1 MVLSTLFLTAIVIII
16 ALIYDFFNGVNDCA
30 NAIATTVSTRAL
42 PPWAAVLMAGGFN
55 VLGAFV
61 TTAVA
66 KTMGKGIVDP
76 TAIGMDVVVFAL
88 LGATIWTAVCT
99 KYGVPISITHSL
111 VGGLMGAAIIAA
123 GPEVLKLQG
132 LIKVFLAMVLSPIA
146 GFLAGYVIMVAMLW
160 AARRATPAGANK
172 FFRTTQIFSAAFM
185 AFTHGM
191 NDTQNA
197 MGVITAALFIGGFIA
212 TFEVPKLVILACGLA
227 MGLGTAIGGWR
238 VIRTMGTRVV
248 KLEPIHGFSAE
259 TAAAAV
265 IGVNSFLGVPISTTH
280 VISTAIMGVGSTK
293 KFSAV
298 RWGVARSI
306 VIAWILTVPAA
317 GLISAVMYAIYA
329 AVKTGVLHVY

>member
-1 MVLSTLFLTAIVIII
+1 MVLGTLFLTSVVIII

-76 TAIGMDVVVFAL
+76 NAVGMDVVVFAL
-88 LGATIWTAVCT
+88 LGATVWTAVCT
-99 KYGVPISITHSL
+99 KYGIPISITHSL
-111 VGGLMGAAIIAA
+111 VGGLMGAALIAA
-123 GPEVLKLQG
+123 GPEVLKPEG
-132 LIKVFLAMVLSPIA
+132 LIKVFLAMVLSPVA
-146 GFLAGYVIMVAMLW
+146 GFAAGYVIMVGMLW
-160 AARRATPAGANK
+160 AARRATPTGANK
-172 FFRTTQIFSAAFM
+172 FFRTTQILSAAFM

-212 TFEVPKLVILACGLA
+212 TFEVPKLVILTCGLA

-238 VIRTMGTRVV
+238 VIKTMGTKVV

-265 IGVNSFLGVPISTTH
+265 IGVNSVLGMPISTTH

-306 VIAWILTVPAA
+306 VIAWLFTVPAA
-317 GLISAVMYAIYA
+317 ALISALTYAIYA
-329 AVKTGVLHVY
+329 AVKIGVLHVH

>member
-1 MVLSTLFLTAIVIII
+1 MVLGTLFLTSIVIII

-55 VLGAFV
+55 IFGAFV

-76 TAIGMDVVVFAL
+76 SAIGMDVVVFAL
-88 LGATIWTAVCT
+88 LGATVWTALCT
-99 KYGVPISITHSL
+99 RYGIPISITHSL
-111 VGGLMGAAIIAA
+111 VGGLMGAALIAA
-123 GPEVLKLQG
+123 GPAVLKPEG
-132 LIKVFLAMVLSPIA
+132 LIKVFLAMILSPIA
-146 GFLAGYVIMVAMLW
+146 GFVIGYGIMVVMLW
-160 AARRATPAGANK
+160 AAKRATPVGANK

-197 MGVITAALFIGGFIA
+197 MGVITAALFIGGYIA
-212 TFEVPKLVILACGLA
+212 TLEVPKLVILTCGLA

-238 VIRTMGTRVV
+238 VIKTMGSRVV
-248 KLEPIHGFSAE
+248 KLEPVHGFSAE

-265 IGVNSFLGVPISTTH
+265 IGINSFLGMPISTTH

-317 GLISAVMYAIYA
+317 AILSASSYAIYGV
-329 AVKTGVLHVY
+329 VKTGVLRIY

>member
-1 MVLSTLFLTAIVIII
+1 MVLGTLFLTSVVVII

-55 VLGAFV
+55 VFGAFV

-76 TAIGMDVVVFAL
+76 SAIGMDVVVFAL

-99 KYGVPISITHSL
+99 KYGIPISITHSL
-111 VGGLMGAAIIAA
+111 VGGLMGAALIAA
-123 GPEVLKLQG
+123 GPEVLKPQG
-132 LIKVFLAMVLSPIA
+132 LIKVFLAMIISPIA
-146 GFLAGYVIMVAMLW
+146 GFAAGYVIMVAMLW
-160 AARRATPAGANK
+160 AAKRATPSGANK
-172 FFRTTQIFSAAFM
+172 FFRTTQILSAAFM

-238 VIRTMGTRVV
+238 VIRTMGSRVV
-248 KLEPIHGFSAE
+248 KLEPVHGFSAE
-259 TAAAAV
+259 TAAAVV
-265 IGVNSFLGVPISTTH
+265 IGVNSFLGMPISTTH
-280 VISTAIMGVGSTK
+280 VISTAIMGVGSTR

-306 VIAWILTVPAA
+306 VVAWILTVPAA
-317 GLISAVMYAIYA
+317 ALISALTYAIYA
-329 AVKTGVLHVY
+329 VVKIGVLNVY

>member
-1 MVLSTLFLTAIVIII
+1 MVIGALFLTSIVILI

-42 PPWAAVLMAGGFN
+42 PPWAAVLMAGGFDII
-55 VLGAFV
+55 GAFV

-76 TAIGMDVVVFAL
+76 NAIGMDVVVFAL
-88 LGATIWTAVCT
+88 LGATMWTAVCT
-99 KYGVPISITHSL
+99 RYGIPISITHSL
-111 VGGLMGAAIIAA
+111 VGGLMGAALVAA
-123 GPEVLKLQG
+123 GPAVLKPEG
-132 LIKVFLAMVLSPIA
+132 LIKVFLAMVLSPVA
-146 GFLAGYVIMVAMLW
+146 GFITGYLIMVLMLW
-160 AARRATPAGANK
+160 LARRATPTGANR

-197 MGVITAALFIGGFIA
+197 MGIITAALFIGGFIA

-238 VIRTMGTRVV
+238 VIKTMGSKVV
-248 KLEPIHGFSAE
+248 KLEPVHGFSAE
-259 TAAAAV
+259 TAAAIV
-265 IGVNSFLGVPISTTH
+265 IGINSFLGMPISTTH

-306 VIAWILTVPAA
+306 VATWVLTVPAA
-317 GLISAVMYAIYA
+317 ALISAVIYLIYA
-329 AVKTGVLHVY
+329 AVKIGVLSVY